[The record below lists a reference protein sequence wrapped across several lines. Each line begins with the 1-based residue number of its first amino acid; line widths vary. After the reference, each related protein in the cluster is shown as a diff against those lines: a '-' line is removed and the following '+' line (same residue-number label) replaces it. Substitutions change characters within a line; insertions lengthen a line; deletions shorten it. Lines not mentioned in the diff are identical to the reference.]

1 MYNSC
6 AYHFFATSNTTI
18 YLYIYIYIYI
28 FKISTFMKTKIYL
41 KLDTTLDTTCL
52 IFFITRILN
61 YLNLLNCILQSS
73 FEDEDRSNEEQII
86 RSLKIGQIFDD

>member
-6 AYHFFATSNTTI
+6 AYHFFATSNTT
-18 YLYIYIYIYI
+18 IYIYIYI